1 MEINWIIFPV
11 VLVFAIVLIV
21 FLIKRNMKDKDDV
34 MNALNEPEIEDVPES
49 KEDGKN

>member
-1 MEINWIIFPV
+1 MEINWIIFGIV
-11 VLVFAIVLIV
+11 SAFAIVLIV

-34 MNALNEPEIEDVPES
+34 INVLNEPEIEDVPES